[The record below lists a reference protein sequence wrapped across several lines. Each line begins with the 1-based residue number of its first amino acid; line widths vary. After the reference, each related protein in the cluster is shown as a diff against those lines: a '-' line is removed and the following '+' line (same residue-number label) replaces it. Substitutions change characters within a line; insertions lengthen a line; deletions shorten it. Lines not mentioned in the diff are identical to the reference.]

1 MSALMSTAIG
11 RLELPNPIMTASGCA
26 ASGRELA
33 RFFDV
38 SKAGA
43 IVTKSV
49 LLRPHAGRPTPRMAE
64 TPSGLLNA
72 IGLQGP
78 GVDVFLQRDLPWLLS
93 RGARAVVS
101 IAGGG
106 DEEYA
111 ELAIRLSEAPGVG
124 AIEINLSVPNVASR
138 GGRDFACDARAA
150 AAVVNAVRSRARY
163 DVPVLAKLSPDV
175 TDIVA
180 VAHACADA
188 GADGLTMIN
197 TPRGMAIDTTTLR
210 PVPAGG
216 PGGLSGPAVRPI
228 AVDCV
233 FRVHEALP
241 ELPIVGVGG
250 VTSGL
255 DALELVLAGARA
267 VQVGTAIFADPS
279 APLRI
284 LRELEEALDGHGID
298 RLSDAVGLAHRP
310 PGTVGVMR
318 LGESRRRVDFDD
330 RH

>member
-1 MSALMSTAIG
+1 MSTAIG

-101 IAGGG
+101 IAGSG
-106 DEEYA
+106 DDEYA
-111 ELAIRLSEAPGVG
+111 ELATRLSEAPGVG
-124 AIEINLSVPNVASR
+124 AIEINLSVPNAAAR
-138 GGRDFACDARAA
+138 GREFACDARAA
-150 AAVVNAVRSRARY
+150 SAVVQAVRSRARY
-163 DVPVLAKLSPDV
+163 DVPVIAKLSSDV

-180 VAHACADA
+180 VARACADA

-197 TPRGMAIDTTTLR
+197 TPRGMTIDTATLR

-216 PGGLSGPAVRPI
+216 AGGLSGPAIRPI

-233 FRVHEALP
+233 FRVYEALP
-241 ELPIVGVGG
+241 ELPIIGVGG
-250 VTSGL
+250 VTSGH
-255 DALELVLAGARA
+255 DALEMVLAGARA
-267 VQVGTAIFADPS
+267 VQVGTAIFTDPA

-284 LRELEEALDGHGID
+284 LRELEEALEGHGID

-330 RH
+330 RF